1 MPEEAVKECVA
12 HLALG
17 PTNWTMKLLL
27 QLKYR
32 FSVNAETFAHRLEEI
47 GVLAPSLR
55 KRFKEELRNYY
66 EEHRDAE
73 PPPCLKTLTFDSRL
87 SLLKLRVSP

>member
-1 MPEEAVKECVA
+1 MPEEAIKECVA
-12 HLALG
+12 HFALG

-32 FSVNAETFAHRLEEI
+32 FGVNAETFAHRLEKI

-66 EEHRDAE
+66 EEHNNTE
-73 PPPCLKTLTFDSRL
+73 PPPTIKPLNIDSL
-87 SLLKLRVSP
+87 FGLLKLRAAH

>member
-1 MPEEAVKECVA
+1 MPEEAIKECVA

-17 PTNWTMKLLL
+17 PTNRTMKLLL

-32 FSVNAETFAHRLEEI
+32 FGVNAETFAHRLEKI

-66 EEHRDAE
+66 EEHHNAE
-73 PPPCLKTLTFDSRL
+73 PLPCLKALTFDSRL